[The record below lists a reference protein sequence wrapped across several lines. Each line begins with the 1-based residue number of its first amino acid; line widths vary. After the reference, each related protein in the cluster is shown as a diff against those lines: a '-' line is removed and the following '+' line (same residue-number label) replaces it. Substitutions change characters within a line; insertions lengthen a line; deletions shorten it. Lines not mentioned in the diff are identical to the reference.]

1 MAQLLNE
8 PGALSLVQ
16 AFARIP
22 EGPQRRATLNLV
34 RALAGQ
40 D

>member
-16 AFARIP
+16 AFARIS
-22 EGPQRRATLNLV
+22 EGPQRRATLKLV
-34 RALAGQ
+34 RALADQ